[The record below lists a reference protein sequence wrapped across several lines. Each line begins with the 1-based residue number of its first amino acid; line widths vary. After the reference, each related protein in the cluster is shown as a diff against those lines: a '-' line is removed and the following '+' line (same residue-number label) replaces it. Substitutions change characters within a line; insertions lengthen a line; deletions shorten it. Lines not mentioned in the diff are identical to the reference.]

1 MTSPPSLTLRF
12 HPRVSAL
19 EMGLGGRG
27 VHLVQPTHPAEIPEE
42 HALLSMMEVPFP
54 EKRYASDSGNL
65 IRHVK
70 HCHL

>member
-1 MTSPPSLTLRF
+1 MMTSPLSLTLRF
-12 HPRVSAL
+12 RPRMSAL
-19 EMGLGGRG
+19 EMGLGGG
-27 VHLVQPTHPAEIPEE
+27 HLVQPTHPAEIPEE